1 MASETFRMNTTYIY
15 GMLLGGTV
23 VSALGGAAE
32 YMKEKQMPSYK
43 SMIRDFLV
51 GAILVLFLLQIVPD
65 SMENLVSA
73 LPALPNLAT
82 VTSGSLDPDLQ
93 VGPARFQSTR
103 VEMEQKSQ
111 VWWSFPGGIG
121 WPTPIPLKGGKRKTR
136 KGRKSSKKT
145 RKGRKG
151 ATRRR

>member
-1 MASETFRMNTTYIY
+1 MASETFRMNATYIY

-73 LPALPNLAT
+73 LPALPNLAS

-93 VGPARFQSTR
+93 VGPARF
-103 VEMEQKSQ
+103 
-111 VWWSFPGGIG
+111 
-121 WPTPIPLKGGKRKTR
+121 
-136 KGRKSSKKT
+136 
-145 RKGRKG
+145 
-151 ATRRR
+151 